1 MHACQHSVPNNA
13 LLQPPQSP
21 QEIKLSGTSIP
32 DDEPE
37 RIPFG
42 MLQDLLLPPI
52 RFGRRHAQRV
62 LFLVFA
68 PSKVDGRFPTGRF
81 PDFTGRTEGVLLRL
95 LFRVRVGD
103 FGWRNRAGYNM
114 VSRGMER
121 RVQLQDESSLIARN
135 SWVGIERRR
144 NIPSTKSLTAVSVAL
159 LENSPNEAY
168 SAVRKSRRQ
177 PDHDQ

>member
-1 MHACQHSVPNNA
+1 MSTSGTLITLYYNPRS
-13 LLQPPQSP
+13 QPRRF
-21 QEIKLSGTSIP
+21 KVSGTSLS
-32 DDEPE
+32 DDEPK
-37 RIPFG
+37 RIPLG
-42 MLQDLLLPPI
+42 VLQDLLLPPI
-52 RFGRRHAQRV
+52 RFGRGHAQRV

-68 PSKVDGRFPTGRF
+68 PSKVDGRFPTWRF
-81 PDFTGRTEGVLLRL
+81 PDFAGRTEGVLLRL
-95 LFRVRVGD
+95 VFRVRVGD

-159 LENSPNEAY
+159 LENSPKEAY
-168 SAVRKSRRQ
+168 SAGRR
-177 PDHDQ
+177 